1 MRVAWRELW
10 VNRDPTTSG
19 KTEPEKRSME
29 MPHTFLTMRVIKL
42 WSTLTKE
49 IMNLPSLAVFE
60 WRLDG
65 FLEDKL

>member
-1 MRVAWRELW
+1 MAWRELW
-10 VNRDPTTSG
+10 VNGDPTPSG
-19 KTEPEKRSME
+19 KTEPEKHSVE
-29 MPHTFLTMRVIKL
+29 MPRTFLTMRVIKL

-49 IMNLPSLAVFE
+49 MMNLPSFAVFK